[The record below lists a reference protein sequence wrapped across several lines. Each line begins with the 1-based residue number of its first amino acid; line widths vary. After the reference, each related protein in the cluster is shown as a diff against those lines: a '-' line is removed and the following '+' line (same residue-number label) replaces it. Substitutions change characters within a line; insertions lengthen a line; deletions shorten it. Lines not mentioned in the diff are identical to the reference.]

1 MERTVTRQ
9 LVHRGDA
16 SAISTWVAWGAGRTW
31 HRGSLA
37 PGPPAV
43 VCPFFP
49 EKPSLR
55 VCPALW
61 EGVSIEVITRACLRL
76 SAARSPQFSA
86 GGHWPLEK
94 LPAWRGPPAFPVGV
108 RGLSVWEFLS
118 NSRALLRVLVPLTLY
133 DQGSLGSLWRRK
145 AADHVGAPGRGRHA
159 GQHGFLHLQGR
170 GQPQAR
176 DHLAPKQVSASG
188 WGSGPS
194 PRRPVSSVVGTTLHP
209 RPRHPEREKQEE
221 DAFLPHPSCSGV
233 APGRLLA
240 VLAPGA
246 GGWGAE
252 GTWASPAPDPCTFL
266 RGAPHPGVLWGPGR
280 RGAPSCRG
288 HASCGDLGV
297 SWCFQSPSC
306 PVSALQ
312 QRAEH
317 GGRLSPEPAGR
328 RDADD
333 PEHAGGGPGRVPVH
347 GQERG
352 RGGQDAGGHPEVL
365 RVSRYGALPRP
376 DTHLLLCPRCKD
388 RRPCLLSKCPW
399 PRWHKAIGEP

>member
-209 RPRHPEREKQEE
+209 PPPTPREREAGGGRVLAASFLLWGHPGPPPRGARPGGWGVGSGRDVGLPRPRPVHVLEGGSSPRGVVGPGEARG
-221 DAFLPHPSCSGV
+221 AFLPGP
-233 APGRLLA
+233 RLLRGPRC
-240 VLAPGA
+240 VL
-246 GGWGAE
+246 
-252 GTWASPAPDPCTFL
+252 
-266 RGAPHPGVLWGPGR
+266 VL
-280 RGAPSCRG
+280 
-288 HASCGDLGV
+288 
-297 SWCFQSPSC
+297 
-306 PVSALQ
+306 
-312 QRAEH
+312 
-317 GGRLSPEPAGR
+317 PEP
-328 RDADD
+328 
-333 PEHAGGGPGRVPVH
+333 E
-347 GQERG
+347 
-352 RGGQDAGGHPEVL
+352 
-365 RVSRYGALPRP
+365 LPRLRFAA
-376 DTHLLLCPRCKD
+376 T
-388 RRPCLLSKCPW
+388 S
-399 PRWHKAIGEP
+399 